1 MEKTPLEQFRDF
13 FMTRQDRP
21 KPGHFGALKLH
32 YRYIEAGRAGLD
44 LPFDPDLVGD
54 PATGAMAGGPMT
66 ALMDTCCAMAAATAR
81 DPIGF
86 CPTLDLRMDHMGL
99 ADPDKTLHC
108 EAEAYRVSK
117 SVIFT
122 RGIIYQ
128 DDPER
133 PIARGLA
140 NFTPIA
146 YKVMHTPAAGRGTE
160 GPAEADGS

>member
-1 MEKTPLEQFRDF
+1 MEKTPLELFRDF
-13 FMTRQDRP
+13 FMERQDLP
-21 KPGHFGALKLH
+21 KPNHFGALKLH
-32 YRYIEAGRAGLD
+32 YRFIEAGHAGLD
-44 LPFDPDLVGD
+44 LPFGAELVGD
-54 PATGAMAGGPMT
+54 PATGAMAGGPMS

-99 ADPDKTLHC
+99 AQPGKTLHC
-108 EAEAYRVSK
+108 DAEAYRVSK

-140 NFTPIA
+140 NFTPIT
-146 YKVMHTPAAGRGTE
+146 YKIMDPEVATPSGELGDRL
-160 GPAEADGS
+160 